1 MTVSLVTGATRGIG
15 REVARQLAEDH
26 GHTVLLG
33 ARDPDRGQPVAASIR
48 GDVEVVPVDVTQP
61 RAIADLAERLAAL
74 DVLVNNAGVLWEV
87 EHVAIDPDWEAVR
100 DTLDVNL
107 LGAWR
112 VTVALLPLLQRSGH
126 PRIVNVSSSAGLPGY
141 VDELDGESPSY
152 RLSKAGLN
160 VLTKMWARELPDVLV
175 NAACPG
181 WVRTDMGGP
190 TAPLSVEDGAAGLVW
205 LATLP
210 DDGPTGRFFRFG
222 TKAARRSSTPA
233 GAEVPF

>member
-15 REVARQLAEDH
+15 REVARQLAEVH

-33 ARDPDRGQPVAASIR
+33 ARHRDRGRTVAASIR
-48 GDVEVVPVDVTQP
+48 GDVEVVPLDVTKP
-61 RAIADLAERLAAL
+61 MTIADVAAGLDAL
-74 DVLVNNAGVLWEV
+74 DVLVNNAGVEWET
-87 EHVAIDPDWEAVR
+87 EHVAIQPDWEAVR

-112 VTVALLPLLQRSGH
+112 VAVAVVPLLKRSPH
-126 PRIVNVSSSAGLPGY
+126 PRIVNVSSSAGLPGH

-160 VLTKMWARELPDVLV
+160 VLTKMWARELPGVLV

-181 WVRTDMGGP
+181 WVRTDMGGQR
-190 TAPLSVEDGAAGLVW
+190 APLSVEEGAAGLVW

-222 TKAARRSSTPA
+222 TQAARRAVAPA
-233 GAEVPF
+233 GAEVTF